1 MAERLGRGLQNLVQR
16 FNSASRLHFVTVG
29 YPTVFFCI
37 PGKSFYCR
45 ESALFAK
52 IISMNTKNLFI
63 ALALAT
69 ATACAQDATWLPAN
83 STGALSIDYKA
94 LRAIPMVAKLIDKND
109 QAAGAVGVQGISAG
123 QMALIKDLQK
133 DISKILVAM
142 VPGATSAE
150 PNAVSFVSGAF
161 DTAQIAAKLKA
172 DTNYTVSTK
181 DGQTVFASKVAGKS
195 SYTVFPSKGLI
206 VTSDNL
212 DALFAGLKTMQKK
225 TPALAADSMIS
236 RAVAKNFPLV
246 FVADTSSFA
255 KQGATMPVGGGAL
268 PAFCAF
274 TLRAKD
280 TAHLLANLTGV
291 FASEEE
297 ATQMATTLNGMKT
310 VYAMQMAS
318 NPQAAPLAAL
328 LSAISVGSNGKNAT
342 ASATIDEA
350 MISSLSSLVP
360 NMAVPAAAPAR

>member
-1 MAERLGRGLQNLVQR
+1 
-16 FNSASRLHFVTVG
+16 
-29 YPTVFFCI
+29 
-37 PGKSFYCR
+37 
-45 ESALFAK
+45 
-52 IISMNTKNLFI
+52 MNTKQIFS
-63 ALALAT
+63 ALLLA
-69 ATACAQDATWLPAN
+69 AVAACAQDATWLPAN
-83 STGALSIDYKA
+83 STGALSLDYKA
-94 LRAIPMVAKLIDKND
+94 LRAIPMVAKLMDKND
-109 QAAGAVGVQGISAG
+109 QSTGSLGIQGVSSG

-133 DISKILVAM
+133 DVSKMLVAM

-150 PNAVSFVSGAF
+150 PSAVSFVSGTF

-181 DGQTVFASKVAGKS
+181 DGQTVYATKAAGKS

-206 VTSDNL
+206 VASDNL
-212 DALFAGLKTMQKK
+212 DALFAGLQTMQKK
-225 TPALAADSMIS
+225 APALAADSMIS

-246 FVADTSSFA
+246 LVANTSSFA
-255 KQGATMPVGGGAL
+255 KQGVTLPTGGAL

-350 MISSLSSLVP
+350 MINSLSSLVP
-360 NMAVPAAAPAR
+360 NMAAPAAAPAR